1 MSSRLLR
8 SASTASGK
16 GGAELHA
23 QGEGAEIANKSRE
36 VIDGLKKLYT
46 TKLKPLEKRYDFG
59 DFHSPILSDADF
71 EAKPQVL
78 MIGQYSVGKTSFIEY
93 LLGRPFPGQRVGPEP
108 TTDRFVAVMH
118 GDEERT
124 VPGNAACVSPDL
136 PYGGLSMFG
145 TAFLNKFE
153 AAQLPAPVLDELTIV
168 DTPGILSGEKQ
179 RIARGYDFTQVA
191 RWFAERSDLILLL
204 FDAHKL
210 DISDEFQRVIEVLQG
225 QSDKVRCVLNK
236 ADQVDQQ
243 RLLRVYG
250 ALMWSLGKVL
260 KTPEVMRV
268 YLGSFWSQPRQK
280 HGEDGLGGTPEALFD
295 AEERDL
301 LDELRA
307 LPQHAAVRKV
317 NELVK
322 RARLAKVHACLLGH
336 LRDKMPAVFG
346 MEKKQRELLQ
356 NMGENFR
363 EVQRKYHLP
372 PGDFPS
378 IEAFVKQCS
387 DRKLSK
393 FPSLKARDL
402 QDIDEILTKD
412 IPALMASLPKHSRV
426 GVGGVDNS
434 EGADVPSNNPFAAA
448 NLPPAG
454 RFQWEEQLLG
464 CKPEYDAIFAT
475 LAVDLGGRASGASC
489 MAPLQKQASSTVSHD
504 MLRAIWDLADLS
516 KAGSLDADE
525 FAVAM
530 HLCARAK
537 AGEPI
542 PSELPTSLI
551 PPSAASSNKKNS
563 PKEESFM
570 SSPPHASTTRRPAPV

>member
-1 MSSRLLR
+1 MSKATGPRFQR
-8 SASTASGK
+8 SGSAPGK

-23 QGEGAEIANKSRE
+23 GGEGAEIAAKSRE
-36 VIDGLKKLYT
+36 VIDRLKKLYA
-46 TKLKPLEKRYDFG
+46 TKLRPLEKRYDFG
-59 DFHSPILSDADF
+59 DFHSPLLSDSDF

-118 GDEERT
+118 GEEERT

-153 AAQLPAPVLDELTIV
+153 VAQLPAPLLGQLTIV

-280 HGEDGLGGTPEALFD
+280 HGDDGSSSTPEALFD

-322 RARLAKVHACLLGH
+322 RARLAKVHACILGH

-346 MEKKQRELLQ
+346 MEKKQRELLE

-372 PGDFPS
+372 PGDFPP
-378 IEAFVKQCS
+378 IDAFVRQCT
-387 DRKLSK
+387 DRKFTK
-393 FPSLKARDL
+393 FPSLKSREL
-402 QDIDEILTKD
+402 QDIDEMLTKD
-412 IPALMASLPKHSRV
+412 IPTLMTSLPKHTRV
-426 GVGGVDNS
+426 GIAGVENPENGS
-434 EGADVPSNNPFAAA
+434 VSSNPFASIT
-448 NLPPAG
+448 PVG
-454 RFQWEEQLLG
+454 RLQWEEELLG
-464 CKPEYDAIFAT
+464 RKGEYDAVFAT
-475 LAVDLGGRASGASC
+475 LSLDATGRAAGGSC
-489 MAPLQKQASSTVSHD
+489 MAPLQKQASTTVSQVT
-504 MLRAIWDLADLS
+504 LRAIWDLADQS

-530 HLCARAK
+530 HLCALAK
-537 AGEPI
+537 EGEPI
-542 PSELPTSLI
+542 PAELPTSLVPHLSGKDQPQI
-551 PPSAASSNKKNS
+551 GS
-563 PKEESFM
+563 P
-570 SSPPHASTTRRPAPV
+570 AIRRPSII

>member
-1 MSSRLLR
+1 MSKATGPRFQR
-8 SASTASGK
+8 SGSVPGK

-23 QGEGAEIANKSRE
+23 GGEGAEIATKSRE
-36 VIDGLKKLYT
+36 VIDRLKKLYA
-46 TKLKPLEKRYDFG
+46 TKLRPLEKRYDFG
-59 DFHSPILSDADF
+59 DFHSPLLSDSDF

-118 GDEERT
+118 GEEERT

-153 AAQLPAPVLDELTIV
+153 VAQLPAPLLGQLTIV

-280 HGEDGLGGTPEALFD
+280 HGDDGSSSTPEALFD

-322 RARLAKVHACLLGH
+322 RARLAKVHACILGH

-346 MEKKQRELLQ
+346 MEKKQRELLE

-372 PGDFPS
+372 PGDFPP
-378 IEAFVKQCS
+378 IDAFVRQCA
-387 DRKLSK
+387 DRKFTK
-393 FPSLKARDL
+393 FPSLKSREL
-402 QDIDEILTKD
+402 QDIDEMLTKD
-412 IPALMASLPKHSRV
+412 IPALMASLPKHTRV
-426 GVGGVDNS
+426 GIAGVENPENGS
-434 EGADVPSNNPFAAA
+434 VSSNPFASIA
-448 NLPPAG
+448 PVG
-454 RFQWEEQLLG
+454 RLQWEEELLG
-464 CKPEYDAIFAT
+464 RKGEYDAVFAT
-475 LAVDLGGRASGASC
+475 LSLDATGRAAGGSC
-489 MAPLQKQASSTVSHD
+489 MAPLQKQASTTVSQVT
-504 MLRAIWDLADLS
+504 LRAIWDLADQS

-530 HLCARAK
+530 HLCALAK
-537 AGEPI
+537 EGEPI
-542 PSELPTSLI
+542 PAELPTSLV
-551 PPSAASSNKKNS
+551 PPLSGKDQPQIGSPSQTSAI
-563 PKEESFM
+563 
-570 SSPPHASTTRRPAPV
+570 RRPSII

>member
-1 MSSRLLR
+1 MSKVTSPRAQR
-8 SASTASGK
+8 TASK
-16 GGAELHA
+16 GGADLHA
-23 QGEGAEIANKSRE
+23 GGEGAEIAAKSRE
-36 VIDGLKKLYT
+36 VIDGLKKLYAN
-46 TKLKPLEKRYDFG
+46 KLKPLEKRYDFG
-59 DFHSPILSDADF
+59 DFHSPLLSDADF

-118 GDEERT
+118 GEEERT

-153 AAQLPAPVLDELTIV
+153 AAQLPAPVLEQLTIV

-225 QSDKVRCVLNK
+225 HSDKVRCVLNK

-280 HGEDGLGGTPEALFD
+280 HGEDGSNSTPEALFD

-336 LRDKMPAVFG
+336 LRDKMPSVFG
-346 MEKKQRELLQ
+346 MEKKQRELVE
-356 NMGENFR
+356 NMAENFR

-372 PGDFPS
+372 PGDFPP
-378 IEAFVKQCS
+378 IDAFVRQCA
-387 DRKLSK
+387 DRKFTK
-393 FPSLKARDL
+393 FPSLKSREL
-402 QDIDEILTKD
+402 QDIDDMLTKD
-412 IPALMASLPKHSRV
+412 IPALMASLPKHTRV
-426 GVGGVDNS
+426 GIAGVESSDS
-434 EGADVPSNNPFAAA
+434 TSTVSTNPFASASIT
-448 NLPPAG
+448 PVG
-454 RFQWEEQLLG
+454 RLQWEEELLG
-464 CKPEYDAIFAT
+464 CKPEYDAVFAT
-475 LAVDLGGRASGASC
+475 LPLDSAGRASGASC
-489 MAPLQKQASSTVSHD
+489 MAPLQQQASSTVSHET
-504 MLRAIWDLADLS
+504 LRAIWDLADQS
-516 KAGSLDADE
+516 NVGSLDADQ

-537 AGEPI
+537 AGEPV
-542 PSELPTSLI
+542 PAELPASLV
-551 PPSAASSNKKNS
+551 PPSSGG
-563 PKEESFM
+563 KEQPHVG
-570 SSPPHASTTRRPAPV
+570 SSPQTSAVRRPTTV

>member
-1 MSSRLLR
+1 MSKAPSFRVQR
-8 SASTASGK
+8 SGSVK

-23 QGEGAEIANKSRE
+23 GGEGAEIAAKSRE
-36 VIDGLKKLYT
+36 AIDALKKLYA
-46 TKLKPLEKRYDFG
+46 TKLRPLEKRYDFG
-59 DFHSPILSDADF
+59 DFHSPLLSDADF

-93 LLGRPFPGQRVGPEP
+93 LLGKPFPGQRVGPEP

-118 GDEERT
+118 GLEERT

-153 AAQLPAPVLDELTIV
+153 VAQLPSSLLQQLTIV

-179 RIARGYDFTQVA
+179 RISRGYDFTQVA

-268 YLGSFWSQPRQK
+268 YLGSFWSQPRQQ
-280 HGEDGLGGTPEALFD
+280 HGEDGSGSTPEALFD

-322 RARLAKVHACLLGH
+322 RARLAKVHACILGH

-346 MEKKQRELLQ
+346 MEKKQRELLE
-356 NMGENFR
+356 NMAENFR

-372 PGDFPS
+372 PGDFPP
-378 IEAFVKQCS
+378 IDAFVRQCA
-387 DRKLSK
+387 DRKFTK
-393 FPSLKARDL
+393 FPSLKSREL
-402 QDIDEILTKD
+402 QDIDDMLTKD
-412 IPALMASLPKHSRV
+412 IPALMASLPKHTRV
-426 GVGGVDNS
+426 GIAGVESPEYGNTS
-434 EGADVPSNNPFAAA
+434 SNNPFASVAPVGQ
-448 NLPPAG
+448 L
-454 RFQWEEQLLG
+454 QWEEELLG
-464 CKPEYDAIFAT
+464 CKAEYDAIFAT
-475 LAVDLGGRASGASC
+475 LSLDSTGRASGGSC
-489 MAPLQKQASSTVSHD
+489 MAPLQKQATTTVSQQI
-504 MLRAIWDLADLS
+504 LRAIWDLADQS
-516 KAGSLDADE
+516 KAGSLDTDE

-530 HLCARAK
+530 HLCALAK
-537 AGEPI
+537 DGEPI
-542 PSELPTSLI
+542 PAELPPSLV
-551 PPSAASSNKKNS
+551 PPSSGKQQPSLGSPLQAS
-563 PKEESFM
+563 
-570 SSPPHASTTRRPAPV
+570 AIRRATSI

>member
-1 MSSRLLR
+1 MSKATGPRFQR
-8 SASTASGK
+8 SGSVPGK

-23 QGEGAEIANKSRE
+23 GGEGAEIAAKSRE
-36 VIDGLKKLYT
+36 VIDRLKKLYA
-46 TKLKPLEKRYDFG
+46 TKLRPLEKRYDFG
-59 DFHSPILSDADF
+59 DFHSPLLSDSDF

-118 GDEERT
+118 GEEERT

-153 AAQLPAPVLDELTIV
+153 VAQLPAPLLGQLTIV

-280 HGEDGLGGTPEALFD
+280 HGDDGSSSTPEALFD

-322 RARLAKVHACLLGH
+322 RARLAKVHACILGH

-346 MEKKQRELLQ
+346 MEKKQRELLE

-372 PGDFPS
+372 PGDFPP
-378 IEAFVKQCS
+378 IDAFVRQCA
-387 DRKLSK
+387 DRKFTK
-393 FPSLKARDL
+393 FPSLKSREL
-402 QDIDEILTKD
+402 QDIDEMLTKD
-412 IPALMASLPKHSRV
+412 IPALMASLPKHTRV
-426 GVGGVDNS
+426 GIAGVENPENGS
-434 EGADVPSNNPFAAA
+434 VSSNPFASIA
-448 NLPPAG
+448 PVG
-454 RFQWEEQLLG
+454 RLQWEEELLG
-464 CKPEYDAIFAT
+464 RKGEYDAVFAT
-475 LAVDLGGRASGASC
+475 LSLDATGRAAGGSC
-489 MAPLQKQASSTVSHD
+489 MAPLQKQASTTVSQVT
-504 MLRAIWDLADLS
+504 LRAIWDLADQS

-530 HLCARAK
+530 HLCALAK
-537 AGEPI
+537 EGEPI
-542 PSELPTSLI
+542 PAELPTSLV
-551 PPSAASSNKKNS
+551 PPLSGKDQPQIGSPSQTSAI
-563 PKEESFM
+563 
-570 SSPPHASTTRRPAPV
+570 RRPSII

>member
-1 MSSRLLR
+1 MSNPRLQR
-8 SASTASGK
+8 SASAPGK
-16 GGAELHA
+16 GGAELHVG
-23 QGEGAEIANKSRE
+23 GEGAEIAAKSRE
-36 VIDGLKKLYT
+36 VIDGLKKLYAS
-46 TKLKPLEKRYDFG
+46 KLRPLEKRYDFG
-59 DFHSPILSDADF
+59 DFHSPLLSDADF

-118 GDEERT
+118 GEEECT

-153 AAQLPAPVLDELTIV
+153 VAQLPAPVLDQLTIV

-225 QSDKVRCVLNK
+225 HSDKVRCVLNK

-268 YLGSFWSQPRQK
+268 YLGSFWSQPRQT
-280 HGEDGLGGTPEALFD
+280 HGEDGSSSTPEALFD

-307 LPQHAAVRKV
+307 LPQQAAVRKV

-346 MEKKQRELLQ
+346 MEKKQRELIE
-356 NMGENFR
+356 NMAENFR

-372 PGDFPS
+372 PGDFPP
-378 IEAFVKQCS
+378 IDAFVRQCA
-387 DRKLSK
+387 DRKFTK
-393 FPSLKARDL
+393 FPSLKTREL
-402 QDIDEILTKD
+402 QDIDDMLTKD
-412 IPALMASLPKHSRV
+412 IPALMASLPKHTRV
-426 GVGGVDNS
+426 GIAGVENL
-434 EGADVPSNNPFAAA
+434 ETTNAPSNNPFAA
-448 NLPPAG
+448 NTTPVG
-454 RFQWEEQLLG
+454 RLQWEELLG
-464 CKPEYDAIFAT
+464 CKPEYDVIFAT
-475 LAVDLGGRASGASC
+475 LTVDSAGRASGASC
-489 MAPLQKQASSTVSHD
+489 MAPLQKQASTAVSQE
-504 MLRAIWDLADLS
+504 MLRAIWDLADQS
-516 KAGSLDADE
+516 KAGALDTDQ

-542 PSELPTSLI
+542 PAELPASLVP
-551 PPSAASSNKKNS
+551 PPSGKEQPYVGISPQTSSI
-563 PKEESFM
+563 
-570 SSPPHASTTRRPAPV
+570 RRPTIV

>member
-1 MSSRLLR
+1 MSKVMSPRAQR
-8 SASTASGK
+8 SASAPGK

-23 QGEGAEIANKSRE
+23 GGEGAEIAAKSRE
-36 VIDGLKKLYT
+36 VIDGLKKLYAS
-46 TKLKPLEKRYDFG
+46 KLKPLEKRFDFG
-59 DFHSPILSDADF
+59 DFHSPLLSDADF

-118 GDEERT
+118 GEEERT

-136 PYGGLSMFG
+136 PYGGLSLFG

-153 AAQLPAPVLDELTIV
+153 AAQLPAPVLEQITIV

-225 QSDKVRCVLNK
+225 HSDKVRCVLNK
-236 ADQVDQQ
+236 ADQIDQQ

-268 YLGSFWSQPRQK
+268 YLGSFWSQPRQT
-280 HGEDGLGGTPEALFD
+280 HGEDGANSTPEVLFD

-307 LPQHAAVRKV
+307 LPQHAAVRKI

-336 LRDKMPAVFG
+336 LRDKMPSVFG
-346 MEKKQRELLQ
+346 MEKKQRELLE
-356 NMGENFR
+356 NMAENFR
-363 EVQRKYHLP
+363 EVQRKYNLP

-378 IEAFVKQCS
+378 IDAFVRQCA
-387 DRKLSK
+387 DRKFTK
-393 FPSLKARDL
+393 FPSLKSREL
-402 QDIDEILTKD
+402 QDIDDMLTKD
-412 IPALMASLPKHSRV
+412 IPALMASLPRHTRV
-426 GVGGVDNS
+426 GVAGVENS
-434 EGADVPSNNPFAAA
+434 DTASAPSTNPFASVA
-448 NLPPAG
+448 PTG
-454 RFQWEEQLLG
+454 RLQWEEALLG
-464 CKPEYDAIFAT
+464 CKSEYDAIFAT
-475 LAVDLGGRASGASC
+475 LAADSSGRVSGANC
-489 MAPLQKQASSTVSHD
+489 MAPLQKQASASVSHET
-504 MLRAIWDLADLS
+504 LRAIWDLADQS
-516 KAGSLDADE
+516 NAGSLDADH

-530 HLCARAK
+530 HLCAKAK
-537 AGEPI
+537 AGEPV
-542 PSELPTSLI
+542 PAELPASLV
-551 PPSAASSNKKNS
+551 PPSSG
-563 PKEESFM
+563 KEQPHVG
-570 SSPPHASTTRRPAPV
+570 SSPQTSAIRKPTVV

>member
-1 MSSRLLR
+1 MSKVTSPRGQR
-8 SASTASGK
+8 TASVPGK

-23 QGEGAEIANKSRE
+23 GGEGAEIAAKSRE

-46 TKLKPLEKRYDFG
+46 NKLKPLEKRYDFG
-59 DFHSPILSDADF
+59 DFHSPLLSDADF

-153 AAQLPAPVLDELTIV
+153 AAQLPAPVLEQLTIV

-225 QSDKVRCVLNK
+225 HSDKVRCVLNK

-280 HGEDGLGGTPEALFD
+280 HGEDGTSGTPEALFD

-301 LDELRA
+301 LDELRS

-336 LRDKMPAVFG
+336 LRDKMPSMFG
-346 MEKKQRELLQ
+346 MEKKQRELLE

-372 PGDFPS
+372 PGDFPP
-378 IEAFVKQCS
+378 IDAFVRQCA
-387 DRKLSK
+387 DRKFTK
-393 FPSLKARDL
+393 FPSLKSREL
-402 QDIDEILTKD
+402 QDIDDMLTKD
-412 IPALMASLPKHSRV
+412 IPALMASLPKHTRV
-426 GVGGVDNS
+426 GIAGVESSDTTN
-434 EGADVPSNNPFAAA
+434 APSNNPFASIA
-448 NLPPAG
+448 PVG
-454 RFQWEEQLLG
+454 RLQWEEELLG
-464 CKPEYDAIFAT
+464 CKPEYDAVFAT
-475 LAVDLGGRASGASC
+475 LTADSSGRASGGSC
-489 MAPLQKQASSTVSHD
+489 MGPLQKQAGTGVSHEV
-504 MLRAIWDLADLS
+504 LRAIWDLADQT
-516 KAGSLDADE
+516 KAGSLDADQ

-537 AGEPI
+537 AGETI
-542 PSELPTSLI
+542 PTELPAPLV
-551 PPSAASSNKKNS
+551 PPSSG
-563 PKEESFM
+563 KEQPHVG
-570 SSPPHASTTRRPAPV
+570 SSPQTNALRRPTTV

>member
-1 MSSRLLR
+1 MSSRFQR
-8 SASTASGK
+8 SASVPGK
-16 GGAELHA
+16 VGADLHTG
-23 QGEGAEIANKSRE
+23 GEGAEIAAKSRE
-36 VIDGLKKLYT
+36 VIDGLKKLYA
-46 TKLKPLEKRYDFG
+46 TKLRPLEKRYDFG

-118 GDEERT
+118 GGEECT

-153 AAQLPAPVLDELTIV
+153 AAQLPASILEQLTIV

-268 YLGSFWSQPRQK
+268 YLGSFWAQPRQQ
-280 HGEDGLGGTPEALFD
+280 HGEDGSGSTPEALFD

-346 MEKKQRELLQ
+346 MEKKQRELLE
-356 NMGENFR
+356 NMAENFR

-378 IEAFVKQCS
+378 IDAFVRQCT
-387 DRKLSK
+387 DRKFTK
-393 FPSLKARDL
+393 FPSLKAREL
-402 QDIDEILTKD
+402 QDIDDMLTKD
-412 IPALMASLPKHSRV
+412 IPALMASLPKNSR
-426 GVGGVDNS
+426 GMES
-434 EGADVPSNNPFAAA
+434 ESIDVPSNNPFATASIA
-448 NLPPAG
+448 PMG
-454 RFQWEEQLLG
+454 RLQWEEQLLG
-464 CKPEYDAIFAT
+464 CKPEYDAVFAT
-475 LAVDLGGRASGASC
+475 LAVDSGGRASGASC
-489 MAPLQKQASSTVSHD
+489 MAPLQKQASVTVSQD
-504 MLRAIWDLADLS
+504 MLRAIWDLADQS

-542 PSELPTSLI
+542 PSVLPASLL
-551 PPSAASSNKKNS
+551 PPSSKEQPYVGNS
-563 PKEESFM
+563 QSI
-570 SSPPHASTTRRPAPV
+570 RRPTIV

>member
-1 MSSRLLR
+1 MSRLQR
-8 SASTASGK
+8 TSSVSSK
-16 GGAELHA
+16 SGAELHA
-23 QGEGAEIANKSRE
+23 GGEGAEIATKSRE
-36 VIDGLKKLYT
+36 VINGLKKLYA
-46 TKLKPLEKRYDFG
+46 TKLRSLEKRYDFG
-59 DFHSPILSDADF
+59 DFHSPLLSDADF

-118 GDEERT
+118 EDEERT
-124 VPGNAACVSPDL
+124 IPGNAACVSPDL
-136 PYGGLSMFG
+136 PFGGLSMFG

-153 AAQLPAPVLDELTIV
+153 VAQLPAPLLEQLTIV

-179 RIARGYDFTQVA
+179 RISRGYDFTQVA

-268 YLGSFWSQPRQK
+268 YLGSFWAQPRQK
-280 HGEDGLGGTPEALFD
+280 HGEDGNSGTPEALFD

-322 RARLAKVHACLLGH
+322 RARLVKVHACILGH

-346 MEKKQRELLQ
+346 MEKKQRELLE
-356 NMGENFR
+356 NMAENFR
-363 EVQRKYHLP
+363 DVQRKYHLP
-372 PGDFPS
+372 PGDFPP
-378 IEAFVKQCS
+378 IDAFVRQCA
-387 DRKLSK
+387 DRKFTK
-393 FPSLKARDL
+393 FPSLKTREL
-402 QDIDEILTKD
+402 QDIDDMLTKD

-426 GVGGVDNS
+426 GIAGVENPDT
-434 EGADVPSNNPFAAA
+434 ATFSNNPFASNNATV
-448 NLPPAG
+448 G
-454 RFQWEEQLLG
+454 RLQWEELLQG
-464 CKPEYDAIFAT
+464 RKEEYDAIFST
-475 LAVDLGGRASGASC
+475 LSLDSNGRASGGSC
-489 MAPLQKQASSTVSHD
+489 MAPLQKHASATVSQD
-504 MLRAIWDLADLS
+504 TLRSIWDLADQS
-516 KAGSLDADE
+516 KTGSLDADQ

-530 HLCARAK
+530 HLCTLAK
-537 AGEPI
+537 DGEII
-542 PSELPTSLI
+542 PAELPASLL
-551 PPSAASSNKKNS
+551 PP
-563 PKEESFM
+563 PKDKVQ
-570 SSPPHASTTRRPAPV
+570 P

>member
-1 MSSRLLR
+1 MSSSKLLGPQR
-8 SASTASGK
+8 SGSVPGI
-16 GGAELHA
+16 ELHA
-23 QGEGAEIANKSRE
+23 GGEGAEIAAKSRE
-36 VIDGLKKLYT
+36 VIDGLKKLYA
-46 TKLKPLEKRYDFG
+46 TKLRPLEKRYDFG
-59 DFHSPILSDADF
+59 DFHSPLLSDSDF

-124 VPGNAACVSPDL
+124 VPGNAACVAPDL

-153 AAQLPAPVLDELTIV
+153 VAQLPAPVLEQLTIV

-225 QSDKVRCVLNK
+225 QNDKVRCVLNK

-268 YLGSFWSQPRQK
+268 YLGSFWSQPRQQ
-280 HGEDGLGGTPEALFD
+280 HGEDGTPEALFD

-346 MEKKQRELLQ
+346 MEKKQRELIE
-356 NMGENFR
+356 NMAENFR

-372 PGDFPS
+372 PGDFPPLD
-378 IEAFVKQCS
+378 AFVRQCA
-387 DRKLSK
+387 DRKFTK
-393 FPSLKARDL
+393 FPSLKSREL
-402 QDIDEILTKD
+402 QDIDDMLTKD
-412 IPALMASLPKHSRV
+412 IPALMASLPKHSKV
-426 GVGGVDNS
+426 GVAGVECSD
-434 EGADVPSNNPFAAA
+434 GASSNNPFAAA
-448 NLPPAG
+448 MSASGG
-454 RFQWEEQLLG
+454 RLQWEEELMG
-464 CKPEYDAIFAT
+464 RKPEYDAIFSS
-475 LAVDLGGRASGASC
+475 LALDLSGRAAGGSC
-489 MAPLQKQASSTVSHD
+489 MAPLQKQATSAVSQTV
-504 MLRAIWDLADLS
+504 LRSIWDLADQS
-516 KAGSLDADE
+516 KAGSLDIDE

-530 HLCARAK
+530 HLCTLAK
-537 AGEPI
+537 EGQPMPA
-542 PSELPTSLI
+542 ELPASLV
-551 PPSAASSNKKNS
+551 PPSSGKEQPQLGNS
-563 PKEESFM
+563 PLT
-570 SSPPHASTTRRPAPV
+570 STIRRPTLAT